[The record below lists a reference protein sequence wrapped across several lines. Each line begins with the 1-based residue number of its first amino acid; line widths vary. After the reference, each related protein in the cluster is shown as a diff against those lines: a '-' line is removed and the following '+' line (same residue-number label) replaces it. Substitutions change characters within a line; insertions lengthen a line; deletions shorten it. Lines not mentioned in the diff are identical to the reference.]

1 MTDALET
8 ELQHELREVADDA
21 SVPPVD
27 VDALLERG
35 RQGLRARRR
44 RTGMV
49 VIAAAA
55 AVAVVVGGVTLVRT
69 YVDTGPGTG
78 KGGQVVTQPPTIGP
92 PTGVHPTGQGRGVA
106 SLPHGAAPKLPFWL
120 HGVLHWPG
128 GQARIHYPRLA
139 VGGDR
144 VLVQFQRVPGKSDF
158 TEQLLEGGRLVAL
171 PVKSAAAAVI
181 SANGQFV
188 AWQVL
193 DGMQTRIVVWRD
205 GVRKSLAL
213 PVESACCS
221 GLYPMLSG
229 IDDTG
234 RVYVAQERGWIA
246 WDAMGTGGF
255 QRLANPTG
263 SAFVAAA
270 TAFGPEFVDNAG
282 TVYGRMDGGRFVV
295 MGHLPGQDPAWSSDG
310 QMAAWTRYSKDR
322 AGGLIVRN
330 LATGTTSRVPLPVD
344 VAAMEAG
351 WESGAA
357 LLVQVV
363 SNGPHPRWYLLRCT
377 IGQASCE
384 VAADLG
390 AANQRALGPVLA
402 R

>member
-8 ELQHELREVADDA
+8 QLQRELREAADEA
-21 SVPPVD
+21 PVPLVD
-27 VDALLERG
+27 VDALLRVGRAGRG
-35 RQGLRARRR
+35 ARRR
-44 RTGMV
+44 RTGLMV
-49 VIAAAA
+49 VAAAA
-55 AVAVVVGGVTLVRT
+55 AVAVVVGGATLVQS

-78 KGGQVVTQPPTIGP
+78 KGGQVATQPPTTGPLTIGP
-92 PTGVHPTGQGRGVA
+92 VPRPGRGVA
-106 SLPHGAAPKLPFWL
+106 SLPHGAAPKLPYWL

-128 GQARIHYPRLA
+128 GQAQIHYPRLA

-171 PVKSAAAAVI
+171 PVESAATAVI

-193 DGMQTRIVVWRD
+193 DGKETRIVVWRD
-205 GVRKSLAL
+205 GVRNSLAL

-229 IDDTG
+229 IDDAG

-246 WDAMGTGGF
+246 WDAMGTGRF
-255 QRLANPTG
+255 QRLANPSG

-270 TAFGPEFVDNAG
+270 TAFGPEFLGNPG
-282 TVYGRMDGGRFVV
+282 TVYGRMDGGRFVA
-295 MGHLPGQDPAWSSDG
+295 MGHLPGKDPAWSSDG

-322 AGGLIVRN
+322 DGGLIVRN

-344 VAAMEAG
+344 VVAMEEG
-351 WESGAA
+351 WESDAA

-363 SNGPHPRWYLLRCT
+363 SNGAHPRWYLLRCT
-377 IGQASCE
+377 IGEASCE